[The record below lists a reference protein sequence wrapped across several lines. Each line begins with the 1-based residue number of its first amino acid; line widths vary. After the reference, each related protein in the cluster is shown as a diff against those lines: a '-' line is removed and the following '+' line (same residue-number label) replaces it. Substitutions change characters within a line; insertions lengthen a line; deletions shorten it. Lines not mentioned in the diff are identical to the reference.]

1 MLSTP
6 SVYEDFRQTLANFG
20 YGLSE
25 NDYRLARFRTD
36 LCFDAQS
43 IEDLKSALTAATA
56 KFRRTKSGVL
66 PSKQLT
72 ACLLSCFVGFHRD
85 LPLSQC
91 YLCAPLE
98 QACSR
103 ALTSP

>member
-36 LCFDAQS
+36 LCFAAQT
-43 IEDLKSALTAATA
+43 IEDLKTASTAGHGKVPPDKVRRSPIKTIDGLLALML
-56 KFRRTKSGVL
+56 RWIS
-66 PSKQLT
+66 S
-72 ACLLSCFVGFHRD
+72 
-85 LPLSQC
+85 
-91 YLCAPLE
+91 
-98 QACSR
+98 
-103 ALTSP
+103 